1 MANAKP
7 RTKRRKKRVVISRAE
22 AVRRLEIMVLRI
34 EEDVKIGLCAE
45 ATLEAA
51 NDIVM
56 AAPCEKRPG
65 ALAYRTISQSLALNL
80 AITLARLFDPGS
92 RRWHPNKRDIASIP
106 LIIRLLKQRRCQKVL
121 VERARSWTPHLT
133 RFEDTHANTCQRSI
147 DKAINAYDELQ
158 NSREGRAMLQRLRD
172 FRNKH
177 LAHSMMQH
185 VLKALPTYK
194 ELFTLMDM
202 ARDAVEGAKLA
213 IDGQSMELKD
223 SEKIYRD
230 KADDFWRMAFR
241 LESAN
246 FEAD

>member
-7 RTKRRKKRVVISRAE
+7 RTRRRRKRVVISQAE
-22 AVRRLEIMVLRI
+22 AVRRLEFMVLRI
-34 EEDVKIGLCAE
+34 EEDVRIGLRAE

-56 AAPCEKRPG
+56 AAPRKERPG

-80 AITLARLFDPGS
+80 AISLARLFDLGS
-92 RRWHPNKRDIASIP
+92 KRRHPNKRDIASIP
-106 LIIRLLKQRRCQKVL
+106 LIIRLLKQRRCQTVL

-133 RFEDTHANTCQRSI
+133 GLEDTHGNTCQQSI
-147 DKAINAYDELQ
+147 DKAINAYDELRK
-158 NSREGRAMLQRLRD
+158 SREGRAMLRRLRD
-172 FRNKH
+172 FRNRH
-177 LAHSMMQH
+177 LAHSMMQD
-185 VLKALPTYK
+185 VLKARPTYK
-194 ELFTLMDM
+194 ELFTLMDV

-230 KADDFWRMAFR
+230 KVDDFWRMAFQ

-246 FEAD
+246 FKAD